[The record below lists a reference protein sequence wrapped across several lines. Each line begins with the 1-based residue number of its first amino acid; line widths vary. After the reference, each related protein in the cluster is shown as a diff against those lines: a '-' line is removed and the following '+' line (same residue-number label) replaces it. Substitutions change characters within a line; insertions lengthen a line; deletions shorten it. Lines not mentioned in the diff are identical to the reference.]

1 MFKLWGGENMKQW
14 ILVTIVGVSGMLI
27 LYLILIWARKS
38 LNELNKKKK

>member
-1 MFKLWGGENMKQW
+1 MKQW

>member
-1 MFKLWGGENMKQW
+1 MKQW
-14 ILVTIVGVSGMLI
+14 LIMLIVGVSGMLI